1 MEAMSQPALFVSH
14 GAPSIVLDRSPAHEF
29 LKSWRHG
36 RAAPSAILVATA
48 HFEAPG
54 PTLTAA
60 AHPDT
65 IHDFRGFAPE
75 LHAMR
80 YAAPGAPA
88 LAARAQGLL
97 AARGFAPQLDPARGF
112 DHGTWTPLMLMY
124 PDATIPV
131 VQLSVDP
138 ARDAAWHV
146 GVGAALTPLRDDNVL
161 IVGSGSF
168 THDLGAFFRGPPRAE
183 DAAPAPYVAAF
194 ADWARAA
201 IADGRT
207 DDLVHWIDR
216 GPHALRNHPTPEH
229 FLPLFVALGAGSGAR
244 GERVHGS
251 FSHGVLAMDAFVFG

>member
-1 MEAMSQPALFVSH
+1 MSQPALFVSH
-14 GAPSIVLDRSPAHEF
+14 GAPSIVLDPTPAHDF
-29 LKSWRHG
+29 LKSWSTG

-54 PTLTAA
+54 PTLSASA
-60 AHPDT
+60 QPET
-65 IHDFRGFAPE
+65 IYDFRGFPDA
-75 LHAMR
+75 LYAMR
-80 YAAPGAPA
+80 YAAPGSPA
-88 LAARAQGLL
+88 LAERAGSLLRDAGL
-97 AARGFAPQLDPARGF
+97 APRLHPTRGF

-146 GVGAALTPLRDDNVL
+146 SVGEALAPLRDDNVL

-183 DAAPAPYVAAF
+183 DAAPEPYVAEF
-194 ADWARAA
+194 AAWARAA
-201 IADGRT
+201 IEDGRT
-207 DDLVHWIDR
+207 EDLIHWTDR

-229 FLPLFVALGAGSGAR
+229 FLPLFVALGAARRAR
-244 GERVHGS
+244 GARVHGS
-251 FSHGVLAMDAFVFG
+251 FSHGVLAMDAFVFR